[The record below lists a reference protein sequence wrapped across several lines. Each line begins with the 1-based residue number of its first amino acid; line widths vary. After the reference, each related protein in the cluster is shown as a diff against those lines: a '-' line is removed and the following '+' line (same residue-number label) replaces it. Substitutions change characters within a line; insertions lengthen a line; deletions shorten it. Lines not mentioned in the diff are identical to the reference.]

1 MNEKSK
7 QLGEYKY
14 QDYPCFSWNILN
26 TAIFIIASLILT
38 GLLLKRYYI
47 SVEKIN
53 NERLCNLSKIKKLG

>member
-1 MNEKSK
+1 MDDKSK

-26 TAIFIIASLILT
+26 TAIFIIISLILA

-47 SVEKIN
+47 SGEKRN
-53 NERLCNLSKIKKLG
+53 NERLCNLSKTKKLV